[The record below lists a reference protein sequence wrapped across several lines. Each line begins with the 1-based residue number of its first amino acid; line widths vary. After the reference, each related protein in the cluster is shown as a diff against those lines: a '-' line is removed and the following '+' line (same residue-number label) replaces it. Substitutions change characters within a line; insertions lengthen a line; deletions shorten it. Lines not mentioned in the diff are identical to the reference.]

1 MKKFLLSVAC
11 LCLLAVLVPAAKL
24 NAATLP
30 WDDSTEVKGEV
41 RIGSTVTVEPDTYNQ
56 YYKINVVAGQSYYL
70 YTKPGEYLDFRWS
83 QGENDYSRGRNFYA
97 TKSETYYIRVEND
110 YNTPSS
116 FSVLAGQQFTGTVT
130 KADARGDNIYYYTP
144 VLSGQYTFEVT
155 SSDPEADP
163 YLNIGMMKGTHYSYL
178 KAKDSQTTFT
188 FGKES
193 VTANLQA
200 GRCYAISVYDDSDE
214 YYYDEYYYDEYYY
227 PYTLALTQTPSVS
240 VDKVVVKKAVSTKA
254 KKATV
259 TWKKVSGANGY
270 QVTYSLKKNFKKAKS
285 VTVAATKAKV
295 TLKKLKKGK
304 TYYVKV
310 RAFKVVEGN
319 KYYGA
324 YSKKLK
330 VKVK

>member
-24 NAATLP
+24 NAATAP
-30 WDDSTEVKGEV
+30 DNVKGEV
-41 RIGSTVTVEPDTYNQ
+41 EIGSTVTVQPGEDS

-70 YTKPGEYLDFRWS
+70 YADPELNVNFRWWQEQNFEDDNYLPGS
-83 QGENDYSRGRNFYA
+83 NFYA
-97 TKSETYYIRVEND
+97 TKSETYYIKA
-110 YNTPSS
+110 YPSWNNNKT
-116 FSVLAGQQFTGTVT
+116 FDFTVLAGQQFTGTVT
-130 KADARGDNIYYYTP
+130 KADSRGDNIYYYTP

-163 YLNIGMMKGTHYSYL
+163 YLNIGMMKGTNWSSL
-178 KAKDSQTTFT
+178 KAKDSQTTHT

-200 GRCYAISVYDDSDE
+200 GRCYAISVYDDS
-214 YYYDEYYYDEYYY
+214 DEYYY

-259 TWKKVSGANGY
+259 TWKKVSGVNGY

>member
-24 NAATLP
+24 NAATAL
-30 WDDSTEVKGEV
+30 KGEV
-41 RIGSTVTVEPDTYNQ
+41 GIGSTVTVQPGEDSF
-56 YYKINVVAGQSYYL
+56 YKINVVAGQSYYL
-70 YTKPGEYLDFRWS
+70 YADPELNVNFTWWQEQNFEDDNYLYGS
-83 QGENDYSRGRNFYA
+83 NFYA
-97 TKSETYYIRVEND
+97 TKSETYYIKA
-110 YNTPSS
+110 SS
-116 FSVLAGQQFTGTVT
+116 WNNNKTFDFTVLAGQQFTGTVT
-130 KADARGDNIYYYTP
+130 KADSRGDNIYYYTP

-155 SSDPEADP
+155 SSDPEANP
-163 YLNIGMMKGTHYSYL
+163 YFNIGMMKGTHFSYL
-178 KAKDSQTTFT
+178 KAKDSQTTYT

-200 GRCYAISVYDDSDE
+200 GRCYAISVYDDS
-214 YYYDEYYYDEYYY
+214 DEYYY

-259 TWKKVSGANGY
+259 TWKKVSGVNGY

>member
-24 NAATLP
+24 NAATAP
-30 WDDSTEVKGEV
+30 ENVKGEV
-41 RIGSTVTVEPDTYNQ
+41 GIGSTVTVQPDTYGE

-70 YTKPGEYLDFRWS
+70 YTKPGEYLDLYWWQDGSSDDR
-83 QGENDYSRGRNFYA
+83 RNFYA
-97 TKSETYYIRVEND
+97 TKSETYYIRVENE
-110 YNTPSS
+110 YNNSRS

-130 KADARGDNIYYYTP
+130 KADFMGDNTYYYTP

-163 YLNIGMMKGTHYSYL
+163 YLSIGIMKGTGFSSL
-178 KAKDSQTTFT
+178 KAKDQQVTYT

-193 VTANLQA
+193 KTANLQA
-200 GRCYAISVYDDSDE
+200 GRCYAISVNVEEGE
-214 YYYDEYYYDEYYY
+214 YYS

-240 VDKVVVKKAVSTKA
+240 VDKVVAKKAVSTKA

-270 QVTYSLKKNFKKAKS
+270 QVTYSLKKNFKKAKT
-285 VTVAATKAKV
+285 VNVAATKAKV

-304 TYYVKV
+304 TYYVKI

>member
-30 WDDSTEVKGEV
+30 WDDSTEVKEEV
-41 RIGSTVTVEPDTYNQ
+41 GIGSTVTVEPNTYGQ

-70 YTKPGEYLDFRWS
+70 YTKPGEELYFSWS
-83 QGENDYSRGRNFYA
+83 QGENNNSGGRNFYA

-110 YNTPSS
+110 SNSITS
-116 FSVLAGQQFTGTVT
+116 FSIMAGQKFTGTVT
-130 KADARGDNIYYYTP
+130 KADAIGDNVYYYTP

-163 YLNIGMMKGTHYSYL
+163 DLYIGMAKGTRSSSL
-178 KAKDSQTTFT
+178 KTKDYQRVST

-200 GRCYAISVYDDSDE
+200 GKCYVIEVYNRS
-214 YYYDEYYYDEYYY
+214 YS

-259 TWKKVSGANGY
+259 TWKKVSGVNGY

>member
-24 NAATLP
+24 NAATAP
-30 WDDSTEVKGEV
+30 DNVKGEV
-41 RIGSTVTVEPDTYNQ
+41 GIGSTVTVQPGEDS

-70 YTKPGEYLDFRWS
+70 YTKPGEYLDFGWS
-83 QGENDYSRGRNFYA
+83 QGENDYSEGRNFYA

-163 YLNIGMMKGTHYSYL
+163 RLDIGMMKGTNYSDL

-200 GRCYAISVYDDSDE
+200 GRCYAISVYADS
-214 YYYDEYYYDEYYY
+214 YEYYY

-259 TWKKVSGANGY
+259 TWKKVSGVNGY

>member
-24 NAATLP
+24 NAATAP
-30 WDDSTEVKGEV
+30 DNVKREVG
-41 RIGSTVTVEPDTYNQ
+41 IGSTVTVQPGEDS

-70 YTKPGEYLDFRWS
+70 YADPELNVNFTWWQEQNFEDYNYLS
-83 QGENDYSRGRNFYA
+83 GSNFYA
-97 TKSETYYIRVEND
+97 TKSETYYIKAYSYRNNNKTFD
-110 YNTPSS
+110 FT
-116 FSVLAGQQFTGTVT
+116 VLAGQQFTGTVT
-130 KADARGDNIYYYTP
+130 KADSRGDNIYYYTP

-163 YLNIGMMKGTHYSYL
+163 GLSIGMIKGTLLSDL
-178 KAKDSQTTFT
+178 KSKDRQTTST

-193 VTANLQA
+193 VTANLQV
-200 GRCYAISVYDDSDE
+200 GKCYAIKVYNYNDLYS
-214 YYYDEYYYDEYYY
+214 

>member
-24 NAATLP
+24 NAATAP
-30 WDDSTEVKGEV
+30 DNVKREVG
-41 RIGSTVTVEPDTYNQ
+41 IGSTVTVQPGEDS

-70 YTKPGEYLDFRWS
+70 YTKPGEYLDFGWS
-83 QGENDYSRGRNFYA
+83 QGENDYSEGRNFYA

-163 YLNIGMMKGTHYSYL
+163 YLNIGMMKGTNWSYL
-178 KAKDSQTTFT
+178 KAKDSQTTYT

-200 GRCYAISVYDDSDE
+200 GKCYAIEVYNRYAIEVYNHS
-214 YYYDEYYYDEYYY
+214 YS

-259 TWKKVSGANGY
+259 TWKKVSGVNGY

>member
-24 NAATLP
+24 NAATAP
-30 WDDSTEVKGEV
+30 ENVKGEV
-41 RIGSTVTVEPDTYNQ
+41 GIGSTVTVQPDTYGE

-70 YTKPGEYLDFRWS
+70 YTKPGEYLNVEWVQDKDDDSSWRRS
-83 QGENDYSRGRNFYA
+83 FYA

-110 YNTPSS
+110 YNNPRS
-116 FSVLAGQQFTGTVT
+116 FSVLSGQQFTGTVT
-130 KADARGDNIYYYTP
+130 KADSMGDNTYYYTP

-155 SSDPEADP
+155 SSDPEEDP
-163 YLNIGMMKGTHYSYL
+163 DLSIGIMKGARFSYL
-178 KAKDSQTTFT
+178 KAKDRQVTYT

-193 VTANLQA
+193 ITANLQA
-200 GRCYAISVYDDSDE
+200 GRCYVIIVNEDE
-214 YYYDEYYYDEYYY
+214 GDYY

-240 VDKVVVKKAVSTKA
+240 VDKVAIKKAVSTKT

-259 TWKKVSGANGY
+259 TWKKVSGVNGY

-285 VTVAATKAKV
+285 VNVAATKAKV

>member
-24 NAATLP
+24 NAATAP
-30 WDDSTEVKGEV
+30 DNVKGEV
-41 RIGSTVTVEPDTYNQ
+41 GIGSTVTVQPGEDS

-70 YTKPGEYLDFRWS
+70 YADPELNVNFTWWQEQNFEDDNYLS
-83 QGENDYSRGRNFYA
+83 GSNFYA
-97 TKSETYYIRVEND
+97 TKSETYYIKA
-110 YNTPSS
+110 YPSWNNNKT
-116 FSVLAGQQFTGTVT
+116 FDFTVLAGQQFTGTVT
-130 KADARGDNIYYYTP
+130 KADSRGDNIYYYTP

-163 YLNIGMMKGTHYSYL
+163 YLNIGMMKGTNWSSL
-178 KAKDSQTTFT
+178 KAKNSQTTYT

-200 GRCYAISVYDDSDE
+200 GRCYAISVYDDS
-214 YYYDEYYYDEYYY
+214 DEYYY

-259 TWKKVSGANGY
+259 TWKKVSGVNGY

>member
-1 MKKFLLSVAC
+1 MIKGTLLSD
-11 LCLLAVLVPAAKL
+11 L
-24 NAATLP
+24 
-30 WDDSTEVKGEV
+30 
-41 RIGSTVTVEPDTYNQ
+41 
-56 YYKINVVAGQSYYL
+56 
-70 YTKPGEYLDFRWS
+70 
-83 QGENDYSRGRNFYA
+83 
-97 TKSETYYIRVEND
+97 KS
-110 YNTPSS
+110 
-116 FSVLAGQQFTGTVT
+116 
-130 KADARGDNIYYYTP
+130 
-144 VLSGQYTFEVT
+144 
-155 SSDPEADP
+155 
-163 YLNIGMMKGTHYSYL
+163 
-178 KAKDSQTTFT
+178 KDRQTTST
-188 FGKES
+188 FGKKS
-193 VTANLQA
+193 VTANLQV
-200 GRCYAISVYDDSDE
+200 GKCYAIKVYNYNYNDLYS
-214 YYYDEYYYDEYYY
+214 

-330 VKVK
+330 VKVKYQ

>member
-24 NAATLP
+24 NAATAP
-30 WDDSTEVKGEV
+30 DNVKREVG
-41 RIGSTVTVEPDTYNQ
+41 IGSTVTVQPGEDS

-70 YTKPGEYLDFRWS
+70 YADPELNVNFTWWQEQNFEDYNYLS
-83 QGENDYSRGRNFYA
+83 GSNFYA
-97 TKSETYYIRVEND
+97 TKSETYYIKAYSYWNNNKTFD
-110 YNTPSS
+110 FT
-116 FSVLAGQQFTGTVT
+116 VLAGQQFTGTVT

-163 YLNIGMMKGTHYSYL
+163 YLNIGMMKGMNWSYL
-178 KAKDSQTTFT
+178 KAKDSQTTYT
-188 FGKES
+188 FGKKS

-200 GRCYAISVYDDSDE
+200 GRCYAIKVGNRLYS
-214 YYYDEYYYDEYYY
+214 

>member
-24 NAATLP
+24 NAATAP
-30 WDDSTEVKGEV
+30 ENVKGEV
-41 RIGSTVTVEPDTYNQ
+41 GIGSTVTVEPNAYNEF
-56 YYKINVVAGQSYYL
+56 YKINVVAGQSYYL
-70 YTKPGEYLDFRWS
+70 YTKPGDSLDFYWWQDGS
-83 QGENDYSRGRNFYA
+83 SDYGRNFYA

-110 YNTPSS
+110 YNNSRS

-130 KADARGDNIYYYTP
+130 KADFMGDNTYFYTP

-163 YLNIGMMKGTHYSYL
+163 YLSIGIMKGTRFSSL
-178 KAKDSQTTFT
+178 KAKDRQVTYT

-193 VTANLQA
+193 ITANLQA
-200 GRCYAISVYDDSDE
+200 GRCYVISVDDDDE
-214 YYYDEYYYDEYYY
+214 YYYSPYS

-240 VDKVVVKKAVSTKA
+240 VDKVAIKKAVSTKT

-259 TWKKVSGANGY
+259 TWKKVSGVNGY

-285 VTVAATKAKV
+285 VNVAATKAKV